1 MQRRVTT
8 AALVVAAFVAGALF
22 HASIGRAA
30 AAGYRK
36 LDIFARVLSYVEN
49 NYVDPVDE
57 EQLVFGA
64 IRGMLANLDPHTLF
78 LTPDEYREMQADTSG
93 EFGGLGIEIA
103 VRNDTLVVVAPID
116 DTPAARAGIAPG
128 DQLLAIDGISTK
140 GLGVA
145 SAVRLLRGAPGTR
158 VTLQIFREGFTEP
171 RDLVLRRDR
180 VRVVSVESHLEPHG
194 IGYVRVKSFQ
204 DRTDAQLG
212 KALEELRR
220 QHGGPLSGLVL
231 DLRNNPG
238 GLLDQAIRVADRFL
252 TEGVIVTTQGR
263 GPAQREEERAHP
275 ADTEDP
281 YPLVILVNGG
291 SASASEI
298 VAGALQDYRRAVLLG
313 TKTFGKGSVQTVI
326 DLEDG
331 SGLKL
336 TVARYLTPS
345 GRSIHEKGIEPD
357 VALADGGG
365 VIPASAGAGPD
376 VQLAAALKLV
386 GDPAAFRAAT
396 GRAAAAGQATA
407 GAKVNRLPR
416 EPSPPSPAP

>member
-1 MQRRVTT
+1 MRRRLATVV
-8 AALVVAAFVAGALF
+8 LVLGSFVAGVCF
-22 HASIGRAA
+22 HASVGRAA
-30 AAGYRK
+30 ASGYRK

-57 EQLVFGA
+57 EKLVYGA

-78 LTPDEYREMQADTSG
+78 LAPEEYREMQADTSG
-93 EFGGLGIEIA
+93 EFGGLGIEIGA
-103 VRNDTLVVVAPID
+103 RDDALVVVAPID
-116 DTPAARAGIAPG
+116 DTPAARAGIEPG
-128 DQLLAIDGISTK
+128 DQLLAIDGESTK
-140 GLGVA
+140 GMGVA
-145 SAVRLLRGAPGTR
+145 TAVRKLRGAPGTKA
-158 VTLQIFREGFTEP
+158 TLRILRTGFAEP
-171 RDLVLRRDR
+171 RDLVLLRDR
-180 VRVVSVESHLEPHG
+180 VRVVSVESRLEPG
-194 IGYVRVKSFQ
+194 GVGYVRIKSFQ
-204 DRTDAQLG
+204 DRTDAHLAR
-212 KALEELRR
+212 ALEDLRKQR
-220 QHGGPLSGLVL
+220 GGPLAGLVL

-238 GLLDQAIRVADRFL
+238 GLLDQAVRVADRFL

-263 GPAQREEERAHP
+263 GPTQREEERAHP

-298 VAGALQDYRRAVLLG
+298 VAGALQDHRRAVLLG

-357 VALADGGG
+357 VKVEEGAKTTAVRPVSTAEADD
-365 VIPASAGAGPD
+365 A
-376 VQLAAALKLV
+376 QLGAALSLLH
-386 GDPAAFRAAT
+386 DARAYRAAT
-396 GRAAAAGQATA
+396 GRAAATARPVAA
-407 GAKVNRLPR
+407 GAK
-416 EPSPPSPAP
+416 